1 MTISLQIAYSTENG
15 TTFNYE
21 YYMENHMELIGR
33 VMGLHRENVQVTNG
47 LSGGQDTSAPFHAVA
62 TILCED
68 QAVLEASLALAG
80 PAFEDVRNYYDG
92 QPAVLIG
99 EVLD

>member
-33 VMGLHRENVQVTNG
+33 VMGLHRGGMYKLLKSCPVDRILQH
-47 LSGGQDTSAPFHAVA
+47 LSMQ
-62 TILCED
+62 
-68 QAVLEASLALAG
+68 
-80 PAFEDVRNYYDG
+80 
-92 QPAVLIG
+92 
-99 EVLD
+99 